1 MSIELK
7 STGFLIDEYLTTEL
21 KLDHFGKT
29 PEILLRLEQ
38 LDVCIQRRLKHT
50 KVNKELVRLYFQ
62 LKEVLKLC
70 WDAQEVVMKYS
81 RNEYLLI
88 HGDNVNED
96 ALVECAYAAID
107 AQRYNARRNQ
117 LIREIDTLLGE
128 SQYTQLEK
136 SYA

>member
-38 LDVCIQRRLKHT
+38 LDVAIQRRLKNT
-50 KVNKELVRLYFQ
+50 NGNRRIVELYFE
-62 LKEVLKLC
+62 LKKVLKLC
-70 WDAQEVVMKYS
+70 WDAQEIVMSADLDWEKIIKDDSYYY
-81 RNEYLLI
+81 RVIEI
-88 HGDNVNED
+88 GI
-96 ALVECAYAAID
+96 AAKD
-107 AQRYNARRNQ
+107 AQKFNAQRNK